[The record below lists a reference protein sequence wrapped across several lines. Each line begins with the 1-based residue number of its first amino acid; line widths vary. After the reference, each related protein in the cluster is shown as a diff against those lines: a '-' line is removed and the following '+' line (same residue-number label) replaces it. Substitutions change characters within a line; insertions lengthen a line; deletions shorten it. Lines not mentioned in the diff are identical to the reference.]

1 MSNVQN
7 EEMNEDLDQLEPMP
21 EEKKKRSVLPIFIIS
36 GLLHSIVLLVMLF
49 VIISAAQKEK
59 EDVIV
64 TTELTEVVEEE
75 YKPEEKR
82 DVVKSKV
89 EVDVATEIETQPMVT
104 TEVTTDH
111 SETDNNMEMATAEGT
126 NEGISDS
133 PQVGSGIMGNIGGGG
148 GGGGTFGTRSGGGK
162 KKALLKGGGSAKTE
176 SSVDAALRW
185 LMRHQEKDGHWDG
198 AKYGDTNSEHSCSDQ
213 GQSGLAIL
221 AFLAAGHTPKIG
233 KFKNTVKIGLDWILS
248 QQNPDGSFGPKHRDH
263 SIYENSICILALAEA
278 YGMFPDP
285 KIKAAAQ
292 KGVDYLANIE
302 PGKVHFGLNK
312 DKVPLS
318 MSVLGWMMMAFKS
331 AKIAGLKIPEDTFE
345 KFKARVDE
353 MTTKDQSGNPQITS
367 YMNKGD
373 RKLGDGWKNCMT
385 AVGMLVYEYCGVKRV
400 ELDVMAD
407 VLIKD
412 LPAAND
418 GDFDIYRYYY
428 ATLAMFQYGGDK
440 WRTWNKAL
448 SETLVGTQRKGG
460 PLDGTLQDTD
470 GSWDY
475 DKDKWGPKSGR
486 VYQTAMSAFC
496 LEVYYR
502 YESVVH

>member
-7 EEMNEDLDQLEPMP
+7 EEIDDFEQQAPIQ
-21 EEKKKRSVLPIFIIS
+21 EEKKKKSVLPIFIIS
-36 GLLHSIVLLVMLF
+36 GLLHSIVLLIMLF
-49 VIISAAQKEK
+49 IIISAAQKEK

-82 DVVKSKV
+82 EVVKSNV
-89 EVDVATEIETQPMVT
+89 EVNVTTEIEAQPMVT
-104 TEVTTDH
+104 NEETTDH
-111 SETDNNMEMATAEGT
+111 NETDNNMEMATSEGT

-162 KKALLKGGGSAKTE
+162 KKALLRGGGSAKTE

-213 GQSGLAIL
+213 GQSGLALL

-233 KFKNTVKIGLDWILS
+233 KYKNTVKVGIEWVMS
-248 QQNPDGSFGPKHRDH
+248 QQNPDGSFGPRHRDH
-263 SIYENSICILALAEA
+263 SIYENCICTLTLAEA
-278 YGMFPDP
+278 FGMYPDP

-292 KGVDYLANIE
+292 KAVDYLANVD
-302 PGKVHFGLNK
+302 PGKVHYNMNK

-331 AKIAGLKIPEDTFE
+331 AKIAGLKIPEETFANY
-345 KFKARVDE
+345 KARVDE
-353 MTTKDQSGNPQITS
+353 MTVKDQSGNPQKTN
-367 YMNKGD
+367 YMVAGD
-373 RKLGDGWKNCMT
+373 RKSGDFCMT
-385 AVGMLVYEYCGVKRV
+385 AVGMLVYEYCGVKRD
-400 ELDVMAD
+400 ELSLMAD
-407 VLIKD
+407 GLLKD
-412 LPAAND
+412 LPAAG

-440 WRTWNKAL
+440 WKTWNKAL
-448 SETLVGTQRKGG
+448 METLVGTQRKGG
-460 PLDGTLQDTD
+460 PMDGTLQDTD